1 MCNRASPAGYIPC
14 VANQRIN
21 ITHFNPGLKEIQTRE
36 LCAAAANIPNTT
48 PIGLWGFENATTN
61 SLLWAQCPAD
71 PAAHFTFKEPMWIAV
86 WVISAAEA
94 FILVSW
100 HIYKYLA
107 ELKYKKRKSSA
118 LLNNNKKETH
128 SDSSVVVEKIKNVQH
143 VDHVSNESEKEKET
157 KTLESS
163 LLLLQDAEQL
173 RFRGF
178 KRDYFGLL
186 SFGSV
191 IIVTFLFMVFLGCI
205 VGDYCKFF
213 YCFFLKK
220 KNN

>member
-1 MCNRASPAGYIPC
+1 MCNHPSSTGYIPC
-14 VANQRIN
+14 AANQLIN

-36 LCAAAANIPNTT
+36 LCASAANIPNTT
-48 PIGLWGFENATTN
+48 PIGLWGFDNATTHTF
-61 SLLWAQCPAD
+61 LWAQCPTAS
-71 PAAHFTFKEPMWIAV
+71 PAHFTFKEPMWIAV

-94 FILVSW
+94 CILFSW

-107 ELKYKKRKSSA
+107 ELKYKKRMKSSS
-118 LLNNNKKETH
+118 LLNTKETH
-128 SDSSVVVEKIKNVQH
+128 SDSSVVEKIKTVQH
-143 VDHVSNESEKEKET
+143 VDHVSNENEKET

-163 LLLLQDAEQL
+163 LLLQDAEQL

-205 VGDYCKFF
+205 VGDYCKSFMRF
-213 YCFFLKK
+213 YFLKK
-220 KNN
+220 DN